1 MTTYQKIGVSGFL
14 NHNNK
19 VLLVRR
25 APYDGFMANFW
36 ELPGGKVEF
45 GEDPKEA
52 LKREFQEEVGL
63 QISVDKP
70 IHLFSYLSDNN
81 NRQTVDITFITTLE
95 GENTDIKLSPEH
107 TEYTWVDK
115 NEVGNYSMS
124 DEMKRCIEAGFNQ

>member
-1 MTTYQKIGVSGFL
+1 
-14 NHNNK
+14 
-19 VLLVRR
+19 
-25 APYDGFMANFW
+25 MANFW

-81 NRQTVDITFITTLE
+81 NRQTVDITFIITLE

-107 TEYTWVDK
+107 TEYAWVDK